1 VGLSR
6 PDTSRPN
13 GMIDTISNIGQNQNG
28 LGNRQNGRE
37 DRAPTVGNIIA
48 YFKYQSTK
56 QINHIRNAG
65 FQKLW
70 QRNYYDHVIR
80 DDDDLNRIREYI
92 DNNPADWM
100 QDELFA

>member
-1 VGLSR
+1 L
-6 PDTSRPN
+6 
-13 GMIDTISNIGQNQNG
+13 IDTTPIAAQNQ
-28 LGNRQNGRE
+28 RGRE
-37 DRAPTVGNIIA
+37 YRAPTVGNIVG

-56 QINHIRNAG
+56 RINFIRNAG

-92 DNNPADWM
+92 DNNPANWQ
-100 QDELFA
+100 QDELYA